1 MGCNLLRLRSI
12 SVATVSAVT
21 GRRGTAIPPRFDRPP
36 GGISSDMNLHRI
48 LRRVEDVKALD
59 GPAGVSSRVA
69 GRIVERSGLAKLLR
83 GSWLGHPVHPL
94 LVTIPIGTWMTS
106 AVFDV
111 VFKDATTA
119 RRLLAIG
126 LAATPPTAMAGWADY
141 ALLDRRQQRVGLVHA
156 VSNAAGVTMFALAYR
171 AYGRDRLRAARV
183 YTLLGLTAIG
193 VGGAL
198 GGHLSYA
205 QGAGMFRWQPVRA
218 VTHRNPIEHRRA
230 A

>member
-1 MGCNLLRLRSI
+1 
-12 SVATVSAVT
+12 
-21 GRRGTAIPPRFDRPP
+21 
-36 GGISSDMNLHRI
+36 MNLHGL
-48 LRRVEDVKALD
+48 LRRVEESESLDAPAEKA
-59 GPAGVSSRVA
+59 ARVA
-69 GRIVERSGLAKLLR
+69 GGLIDRSRLGGALR

-94 LVTIPIGTWMTS
+94 LITIPIGSWMTS

-119 RRLLAIG
+119 RRLLAVG
-126 LAATPPTAMAGWADY
+126 LAATPPTVLAGWADY
-141 ALLDRRQQRVGLVHA
+141 ALLDQKQRRVGLVHA
-156 VSNAAGVTMFALAYR
+156 VSNGAGVVMFSLAYR
-171 AYGRDRLRAARV
+171 AYRRNKLQAARV
-183 YTLLGLTAIG
+183 YTILGLTAIS

-218 VTHRNPIEHRRA
+218 VTQRNPLEYLRA

>member
-1 MGCNLLRLRSI
+1 
-12 SVATVSAVT
+12 
-21 GRRGTAIPPRFDRPP
+21 
-36 GGISSDMNLHRI
+36 MNLHRI
-48 LRRVEDVKALD
+48 LRSVEDADALD
-59 GPAGVSSRVA
+59 RPAAASGRVA
-69 GRIVERSGLAKLLR
+69 GRVIARSGLAKLLR

-94 LVTIPIGTWMTS
+94 LVTIPIGTWVTS

-111 VFKDATTA
+111 VFKDATAA
-119 RRLLAIG
+119 RRLLGVG
-126 LAATPPTAMAGWADY
+126 LAATPPTVLAGWADY

-156 VSNAAGVTMFALAYR
+156 ISNATGVTLFALAYR
-171 AYGRDRLRAARV
+171 AYGRERLRAARV
-183 YTLLGLTAIG
+183 YTLLGLTALG

-218 VTHRNPIEHRRA
+218 VTHRNPVEYRRA